1 MLDNLSQIKK
11 LDSRNMIGSLQALS
25 RQVAQIWHEAAG
37 LEFPADYKRANKVIV
52 LGMGGSAIGADV
64 VRSVFASELKVPV
77 QIVNGYNPP
86 SFVDSKTLVIAS
98 SYSGNTEEVES
109 AAKQASAKK
118 AKVVIISAGG
128 NLQKFARKNKLPALI
143 FSTKNNPC
151 GSPRMG
157 LGYSVVGQLAIFA
170 KLGFL
175 RVGSKDIALIIKTI
189 NKYEAIFGVKNL
201 VKNNFAKQV
210 AQKARERSVWYVA
223 SEHLLGNAHVAANQM
238 NENGKRF
245 GGYFALP
252 ELNHHLLEG
261 MLNPKSNRD
270 TLLFVLIESKLYHS
284 RNQKRYGITKKV
296 LDKNNIQNISYVCQ
310 EKNKLEQMCEVL
322 VLSGYISYY
331 AALVTGI
338 DPTAIPFVDFFK
350 DQMSR
355 ANKI

>member
-1 MLDNLSQIKK
+1 ML
-11 LDSRNMIGSLQALS
+11 GSLQALS
-25 RQVAQIWHEAAG
+25 RQVAQIWHEAVG
-37 LEFPADYKRANKVIV
+37 LEFPADYKRADEVVV
-52 LGMGGSAIGADV
+52 LGVGGSAIGADV

-86 SFVDSKTLVIAS
+86 AFVDNKTLVIAS

-109 AAKQASAKK
+109 AAKQALAKK
-118 AKVVIISAGG
+118 ARVVVISAGG
-128 NLQKFARKNKLPALI
+128 NLQTFARKNKLPALI

-157 LGYSVVGQLAIFA
+157 LGYSIIGQLALFS

-175 RVGSKDIALIIKTI
+175 RVNEKEIVAIIKTMQ
-189 NKYEAIFGVKNL
+189 KYEALFGVKSL
-201 VKNNFAKQV
+201 TSNNFAKQL
-210 AQKARERSVWYVA
+210 AERLLDRSVWYIA

-261 MLNPKSNRD
+261 MLNPKSNKD
-270 TLLFVLIESKLYHS
+270 TLLFVLIKSKLYHS

-296 LDKNNIQNISYVCQ
+296 LDKNGIQTISYACQ
-310 EKNKLEQMCEVL
+310 EKTKIGQMCEVL
-322 VLSGYISYY
+322 VLSGYASFYS
-331 AALVTGI
+331 AVLAGI
-338 DPTAIPFVDFFK
+338 DPTPIPFVDFFK
-350 DQMSR
+350 DQMSG
-355 ANKI
+355 AKKI

>member
-11 LDSRNMIGSLQALS
+11 LDSQNMLGSLQALS

-37 LEFPADYKRANKVIV
+37 LKFPADYKKVNKIV
-52 LGMGGSAIGADV
+52 VCGMGGSAIGADV
-64 VRSVFASELKVPV
+64 VRSVFASELKLPV
-77 QIVNGYNPP
+77 LIVNGYNPP
-86 SFVDSKTLVIAS
+86 AFVDNKTLVIAS

-109 AAKQASAKK
+109 ALKQAVAKK
-118 AKVVIISAGG
+118 AKVVVISSGG
-128 NLQKFARKNKLPALI
+128 SLQASARKNKLPALI

-157 LGYSVVGQLAIFA
+157 LGYSIVGQSAIFA

-175 RVGSKDIALIIKTI
+175 RVGIKGIALIIKTI
-189 NKYEAIFGVKNL
+189 NKYEAVFGVKNS

-210 AQKARERSVWYVA
+210 AEKARERSVWYVA

-261 MLNPKSNRD
+261 MLNPKSNKD
-270 TLLFVLIESKLYHS
+270 TLLFVLLESKLYHP

-296 LDKNNIQNISYVCQ
+296 LDKNSIQAISYACQ
-310 EKNKLEQMCEVL
+310 EKTKIGQMCEAL
-322 VLSGYISYY
+322 VLSGYVSYY
-331 AALVTGI
+331 SALLAGI
-338 DPTAIPFVDFFK
+338 DPTPIPFVDYFK
-350 DQMSR
+350 YEMS
-355 ANKI
+355 I